1 MDKML
6 SEANSFYQAGERAKA
21 LYLYTCCKEN
31 KQYLEDDSYRIDV
44 NNAVKQI
51 LQRRGRLAGYTMPRP
66 AGSILPDELYQTA
79 QMIRDSNA
87 IPEEK
92 KSVHIHIY
100 LSGAAEMGYAPA
112 QFDMAAGDWLKPQA
126 ALEYCEKAA
135 AQGYKKAI
143 ELLPTLKQRV
153 KLGEMELNE
162 GNVQAIFNRCL
173 AKEESKEITR
183 TALFSTLL
191 GYSEQEEIVLEF
203 DQAALAKNKKNI
215 VYLYGQLSAVHTGKG
230 LKNRLAAADFSDNYQ
245 GKPWHSDETGLLQL
259 LYLGCNHAVSLMY
272 PFSKKDHDTTVL
284 SKDLKP
290 TLSPKDPAFPAWWE
304 AHKGEW
310 EQ

>member
-1 MDKML
+1 MDKMFL
-6 SEANSFYQAGERAKA
+6 EANSLYQSGERAKA
-21 LYLYTCCKEN
+21 LYLYTCCKESS
-31 KQYLEDDSYRIDV
+31 KYLEDDSYRIDV

-66 AGSILPDELYQTA
+66 AGSILPDELYQTV

-92 KSVHIHIY
+92 KSVHIRIY

-135 AQGYKKAI
+135 VQGYKKAI
-143 ELLPTLKQRV
+143 EFLPTLKQRV
-153 KLGEMELNE
+153 KFEEMELTE

-173 AKEESKEITR
+173 STPGEAVTYAQVLQKALAGEDSELFKFSRIKINNNSKTI
-183 TALFSTLL
+183 SYLL
-191 GYSEQEEIVLEF
+191 GQLEGVHKEMIHIPLEYGTV
-203 DQAALAKNKKNI
+203 DYKDRKWTTARDILLKLYALAIANDNI
-215 VYLYGQLSAVHTGKG
+215 RPFALQKDKT
-230 LKNRLAAADFSDNYQ
+230 LAINIS
-245 GKPWHSDETGLLQL
+245 SI
-259 LYLGCNHAVSLMY
+259 
-272 PFSKKDHDTTVL
+272 
-284 SKDLKP
+284 KP
-290 TLSPKDPAFPAWWE
+290 TLSPKDPSFPAWWE

-310 EQ
+310 ED